1 MAGLLTI
8 DRLGVGLRVPP
19 FTPLVRDVSL
29 GIGEGEVRGLV
40 GMSGAGKTMVG
51 KAILGI
57 LPRSAAIVRGRIIF
71 AGEDLA
77 AASADRRRELMG
89 RSIALI
95 PQDPFTSLNPTRRI
109 EGQMTDVL
117 RLRLG
122 LSRHAARLRALELL
136 EAVRIRDP
144 AAVLRRFPHE
154 LSGGMRQRIL
164 IANAFALEPR
174 LIVADEPTTALD
186 VTIQKRILRLIRDL
200 QTQHRTALLF
210 ISHDLGVVAKI
221 CDTVS
226 VIEAGM
232 IVEQAP
238 AHDIMVRPRHPFTR
252 ALFAAM
258 PRYDRPDLTLA
269 PVPPGIR
276 AAIAADAEASDRA
289 MDRGGSP

>member
-1 MAGLLTI
+1 MTALLAV
-8 DRLGVGLRVPP
+8 DHLRVGLRAPP
-19 FTPLVRDVSL
+19 ASPLVRDVSL
-29 GIGEGEVRGLV
+29 RIGEAEVHGLV
-40 GMSGAGKTMVG
+40 GMSGAGKSMVG

-57 LPRSAAIVRGRIIF
+57 LPRAAAATHGRILF

-109 EGQMTDVL
+109 EAQMTDVL

-122 LSRHAARLRALELL
+122 LGADAARRRALELL
-136 EAVRIRDP
+136 DAVRIRDP

-221 CDTVS
+221 CDAVS
-226 VIEAGM
+226 VIEAGL
-232 IVEQAP
+232 IIEHAP
-238 AHDIMVRPRHPFTR
+238 VGEIMARPRHPFTR

-269 PVPPGIR
+269 PVPPGVR
-276 AAIAADAEASDRA
+276 AAVAADAAASDRA
-289 MDRGGSP
+289 TAMRGRP

>member
-1 MAGLLTI
+1 
-8 DRLGVGLRVPP
+8 
-19 FTPLVRDVSL
+19 
-29 GIGEGEVRGLV
+29 
-40 GMSGAGKTMVG
+40 
-51 KAILGI
+51 
-57 LPRSAAIVRGRIIF
+57 
-71 AGEDLA
+71 
-77 AASADRRRELMG
+77 
-89 RSIALI
+89 
-95 PQDPFTSLNPTRRI
+95 
-109 EGQMTDVL
+109 MTDVL

-122 LSRHAARLRALELL
+122 LSRHAARHRALGLL

-200 QTQHRTALLF
+200 QTEHRTALLF

-232 IVEQAP
+232 IVEQATTS
-238 AHDIMVRPRHPFTR
+238 DIMARPRHPFTR

-258 PRYDRPDLTLA
+258 PRYDRPELTLA

-276 AAIAADAEASDRA
+276 ATIAADAEASDRA
-289 MDRGGSP
+289 MGRRGSP